1 MTPII
6 AFTGF
11 KQSGKTTASRHLQDK
26 YRYQLHNFK
35 TGLIKE
41 LKEKFPDLLGYYQHL
56 YGVTEVDDLF
66 VTKEAPIRALMQNYG
81 AEVRRAEDEDYWVLQ
96 WKLGLV
102 EHMMADRRAIVAD
115 DVRFVNEAEA
125 IKAWGGTI
133 IRIIRTDITSGGEH
147 VSETEM
153 LEIVPDDTIEVGP
166 GEYGKLYE
174 ELDRIL
180 CGNAITAE
188 KS

>member
-1 MTPII
+1 MRLI

-26 YRYQLHNFK
+26 YGYQLHNFK

-66 VTKEAPIRALMQNYG
+66 VTKEAPIRALLQNYG
-81 AEVRRAEDEDYWVLQ
+81 TEVRRAEDEDYWVLQ

-102 EHMMADRRAIVAD
+102 EHMMADRRAIVVD
-115 DVRFVNEAEA
+115 DCRFISEARA

-133 IRIIRTDITSGGEH
+133 IRIVRTDITSGGEH
-147 VSETEM
+147 VSETEQ
-153 LEIVPDDTIEVGP
+153 LEIQADYTIEVGK
-166 GEYGKLYE
+166 GEYEKLYV
-174 ELDRIL
+174 ELDNIL
-180 CGNAITAE
+180 CQENVTTVG
-188 KS
+188 K